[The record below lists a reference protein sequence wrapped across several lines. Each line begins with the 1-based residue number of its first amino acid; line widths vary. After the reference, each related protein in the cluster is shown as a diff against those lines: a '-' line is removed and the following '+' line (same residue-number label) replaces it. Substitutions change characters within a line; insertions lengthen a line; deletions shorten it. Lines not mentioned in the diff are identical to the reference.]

1 MKRSAHLRLPAARL
15 CAAMLAAAAVQ
26 SAAGPAAADQPIPVP
41 VVTIYPGDVIRDGML
56 TERELPDDFAG
67 RSVAILERSG
77 LVGKTARRTLLPGL
91 PVTTNAVGEPK
102 AVTTGAM
109 VRVVFIEGGL
119 TISTYASALQSGAVG
134 DVIPVRNLESGLTVS
149 GTIESDGS
157 VRVSNG

>member
-1 MKRSAHLRLPAARL
+1 MATLARARAARL
-15 CAAMLAAAAVQ
+15 FAGLVGAAAAFC
-26 SAAGPAAADQPIPVP
+26 AGGGTAFADQTVPVP
-41 VVTIYPGDVIRDGML
+41 VVTIYPGDVIRDTML
-56 TERELPDDFAG
+56 TERDLPPDFAG
-67 RSVAILERSG
+67 RAVTILDRLS

-91 PVTTNAVGEPK
+91 PVSTNAVGEPK